1 MLYRVTLVI
10 ATASTNHVEDL
21 PISAATPAEAASS
34 AKSFMESKYWNSYR
48 TEAKVEVLAAEPSHP
63 SEWR

>member
-1 MLYRVTLVI
+1 MLYRVTLCI
-10 ATASTNHVEDL
+10 ATASTNRVEDL
-21 PISAATPAEAASS
+21 PISAVSREEAASS

-48 TEAKVEVLAAEPSHP
+48 TEAKVEVIAIEPSHP